1 MTQHIPTQG
10 TDSERTRNQWDDE
23 RKFDDADDGTF
34 EDPRIARERA
44 EERER
49 TRDTDDRTPTGD
61 THDYGTSYLGGANTE
76 EPWEQWRHIQA
87 DFVDNPQSAV
97 KNAHGLVGELIEN
110 IVRKFEKERNELEQR
125 WSSGEDVNTEEL
137 RRCLQTY
144 RDFFGRLLATGEG
157 KAN

>member
-1 MTQHIPTQG
+1 MTQPISTQG
-10 TDSERTRNQWDDE
+10 TDSNRSRNEWEDD
-23 RKFDDADDGTF
+23 RADDNTLD
-34 EDPRIARERA
+34 DPRIARERA
-44 EERER
+44 EQRER
-49 TRDTDDRTPTGD
+49 ARADGGHTGD

-76 EPWEQWRHIQA
+76 EPWQQWRHIQA
-87 DFVDNPQSAV
+87 DFVDNPRSAV
-97 KNAHGLVGELIEN
+97 KDAHGLVSELIQN
-110 IVRKFEKERNELEQR
+110 IVHKFENERTELEQR